1 MRALPCAYFRLVT
14 QEQAAAAATAAAA
27 VPSTTL
33 ATSTTGGETTNVV
46 RLCMEGQQYIESKRE
61 HFSLMYMNFCPYHAH
76 CYHPQGSICDAWARY
91 IDRRQKATAAVK
103 AQGAEKDAKEV
114 EAIVAGGVPE
124 DEKMAG
130 LVVAAKYAMAHK
142 GIFLEREKKHLAML
156 GIEGDKLIEITFA
169 VGQMSALNMLYIH
182 LISEGVDV
190 EDFLQ
195 GAGPFKKTV
204 YKEALAKAEL

>member
-1 MRALPCAYFRLVT
+1 MKFFAPLLTALCATAPVATAYT
-14 QEQAAAAATAAAA
+14 AEEQAAAIKPVTLEHITPLDLEVIWTAVSSANNCEICLSFHAM
-27 VPSTTL
+27 TL
-33 ATSTTGGETTNVV
+33 
-46 RLCMEGQQYIESKRE
+46 M
-61 HFSLMYMNFCPYHAH
+61 
-76 CYHPQGSICDAWARY
+76 
-91 IDRRQKATAAVK
+91 
-103 AQGAEKDAKEV
+103 GAEKDAKEV

>member
-1 MRALPCAYFRLVT
+1 MKFFAPLLAALCATAPVATAYT
-14 QEQAAAAATAAAA
+14 AEEQAAAIKTVTDKGFPPLAAFSMMTPKLLTVVMENYLNLIKPDTLEHITPLDLEVIWTAVSSANNCEICLSFHAM
-27 VPSTTL
+27 TL
-33 ATSTTGGETTNVV
+33 
-46 RLCMEGQQYIESKRE
+46 M
-61 HFSLMYMNFCPYHAH
+61 
-76 CYHPQGSICDAWARY
+76 
-91 IDRRQKATAAVK
+91 
-103 AQGAEKDAKEV
+103 GAEKDAKEV

-195 GAGPFKKTV
+195 GAGPFKETV

>member
-1 MRALPCAYFRLVT
+1 MKFFAPLLAALCATAPVATAYT
-14 QEQAAAAATAAAA
+14 AEEQAAAIKTVTDKGFPPLAAFSMMTPKLLTVVMENYLNLIKPDTLEHITPLDLEVIWTAVSSANNCEICLSFHAM
-27 VPSTTL
+27 VLGST
-33 ATSTTGGETTNVV
+33 
-46 RLCMEGQQYIESKRE
+46 EGIEVDTVD
-61 HFSLMYMNFCPYHAH
+61 L
-76 CYHPQGSICDAWARY
+76 I
-91 IDRRQKATAAVK
+91 
-103 AQGAEKDAKEV
+103 AK
-114 EAIVAGGVPE
+114 GGVP
-124 DEKMAG
+124 AG
-130 LVVAAKYAMAHK
+130 TALEPLVIAAKYAMAHK

>member
-1 MRALPCAYFRLVT
+1 
-14 QEQAAAAATAAAA
+14 
-27 VPSTTL
+27 
-33 ATSTTGGETTNVV
+33 
-46 RLCMEGQQYIESKRE
+46 
-61 HFSLMYMNFCPYHAH
+61 
-76 CYHPQGSICDAWARY
+76 
-91 IDRRQKATAAVK
+91 
-103 AQGAEKDAKEV
+103 
-114 EAIVAGGVPE
+114 
-124 DEKMAG
+124 
-130 LVVAAKYAMAHK
+130 
-142 GIFLEREKKHLAML
+142 ML